1 MSASET
7 RSYTRETNCHSSNS
21 ELHGKKKKV
30 VKTCHY
36 LLSSALHDL
45 CRNSVD
51 FVVHLYRSPFPT
63 ANPNKKYTEVCPTEV
78 QSKKISIFYVQGEN

>member
-1 MSASET
+1 MLQRLIVILAT
-7 RSYTRETNCHSSNS
+7 VSSIV
-21 ELHGKKKKV
+21 KKKKV
-30 VKTCHY
+30 VKTYHY